1 MKSGSLVRPDECLF
15 ALAFLARTFKTPEEK
30 HKVYE
35 TIPKLIERSED
46 LFQFVHFYQK
56 LATTGKG
63 ECGLE
68 FLFRENL
75 RIFFCF

>member
-63 ECGLE
+63 ECGLG
-68 FLFRENL
+68 FLFREN
-75 RIFFCF
+75 